1 MVIILIGAIAGIIYG
16 LYLKLSIA
24 ITIIFLALLVYLIQK
39 HKFRAFYFFI
49 KKRKTIL
56 LILITTIISSIYAIL
71 VNQNYENLYK
81 QIPKKIKTNAIITS
95 EGQETEYYYA
105 YQIKVENRR
114 FILYVKK
121 SWSQKLKYGMKIR
134 LEGTYSKLQE
144 ARNHKG
150 FSYKE
155 YLKTKKICG
164 SIKADNLQ
172 VINENSVNV
181 ILKCSNNIRN
191 KIIKTIKQLF
201 PIKISS
207 LLTGILI
214 GEKDEVP
221 EEIRENF
228 SNSSLSHI
236 LAISGTHVSYIII
249 GISFLLAKSRMSRK
263 GIHIVTIILLILFMF
278 ITQFS
283 PSVVRACIMSI
294 IILFS
299 KIVYRK
305 PDVLNS
311 IAISLI
317 LILANNPFAIKDI
330 GLQLS
335 YLGTIGIVFLNVPI
349 FKFLSKYINK
359 NIAKLLAVTLSAQ
372 LMVLPITVLNFNTVS
387 TISIISNII
396 AVPLAG
402 MIILIGYVNV
412 FVGIIS
418 FKLGNF
424 MAMFTYSFVQLL
436 IWIAEYSAKIPFS
449 SVIITTPSS
458 ITVIFCYVVIYC
470 FYKGLHRKISLI
482 PKMKQIL
489 NFFKLSR
496 KNQKNQY
503 LAKKRYISYILI
515 IIILSGILVNP
526 ISQNFKIHFVDVG
539 QRRLYCNYNTF

>member
-56 LILITTIISSIYAIL
+56 LILITIIISSIYAIL

-134 LEGTYSKLQE
+134 LEGTYSKPQE

-207 LLTGILI
+207 LGQVM
-214 GEKDEVP
+214 K
-221 EEIRENF
+221 NY
-228 SNSSLSHI
+228 SNAI
-236 LAISGTHVSYIII
+236 AISGTHVSYIII